1 MKPYHQGL
9 LLQPTFGKAVG
20 SSPYHQVEGNQDRV
34 KSLASGDQQLIDKA
48 LGSGW
53 FIRSAA
59 RAAAKN
65 GPNRDDAKRCEAA
78 LGIWRS
84 STPAGAT
91 LVPAGGEHRVVASE
105 NEGARHDR

>member
-1 MKPYHQGL
+1 VN
-9 LLQPTFGKAVG
+9 A
-20 SSPYHQVEGNQDRV
+20 EII
-34 KSLASGDQQLIDKA
+34 AKA

-65 GPNRDDAKRCEAA
+65 GPSRDDAKRCEAA

-84 STPAGAT
+84 SAPVGGT
-91 LVPAGGEHRVVASE
+91 LVPASGEHRVVASE
-105 NEGARHDR
+105 NEGVS

>member
-1 MKPYHQGL
+1 MNAEIIA
-9 LLQPTFGKAVG
+9 KAF
-20 SSPYHQVEGNQDRV
+20 
-34 KSLASGDQQLIDKA
+34 
-48 LGSGW
+48 GSGW

-84 STPAGAT
+84 STPAGGT
-91 LVPAGGEHRVVASE
+91 LAPAGGEHRVVASE
-105 NEGARHDR
+105 NEGARQP